1 MACPRLL
8 FLPLAD
14 AGYCDA
20 CVWILRYY
28 YLKEQFSR
36 EPLQSSNGERKAWAE
51 SLLMLQKGG
60 PETDGVQRLR
70 QTGFPEPE

>member
-1 MACPRLL
+1 M
-8 FLPLAD
+8 
-14 AGYCDA
+14 
-20 CVWILRYY
+20 
-28 YLKEQFSR
+28 
-36 EPLQSSNGERKAWAE
+36 GERKARAE